1 MEIKA
6 YALVKNDEMI
16 GKFFD
21 TKRSVEETYA
31 KKLEDPQY
39 SIGVF
44 TFAGE
49 TEMVDESDYIELYTS
64 KGGYIQWKRGWEF
77 YGDNVNDRCVEE
89 YREGD
94 YIFKVKKEHARHTV
108 WGSYVIRDTEN
119 VDIIKP
125 YKKPKEVEE
134 VKEET
139 TEDAEVNQL
148 KEQLNQAIEEV
159 TTNERHRNIGGYID
173 AIPDLPD
180 LRLISRTRTIEPI
193 RAEEMRVAPEGI
205 VVRPYARQYTTRPSS
220 LWIDCLLGTDSIMK
234 ESDEAEK
241 IEPLKLTQEDLDCPF

>member
-6 YALVKNDEMI
+6 YALVKNEVMI

-49 TEMVDESDYIELYTS
+49 TEQVDESEYVELFTN
-64 KGGYIQWKRGWEF
+64 KNGYKQWQKGWEF
-77 YGDNVNDRCVEE
+77 YSDNVKDRFDEQ

-94 YIFKVKKEHARHTV
+94 YIFKVKREHVKRTM
-108 WGSYVIRDTEN
+108 WGSYVISDTEN

-125 YKKPKEVEE
+125 YKKPKPVEE
-134 VKEET
+134 VAEDLKGEEPQP
-139 TEDAEVNQL
+139 EADASREALRAEFNRYV
-148 KEQLNQAIEEV
+148 EAIQ
-159 TTNERHRNIGGYID
+159 
-173 AIPDLPD
+173 PLPD
-180 LRLISRTRTIEPI
+180 LTLRPITREP
-193 RAEEMRVAPEGI
+193 RVITHANAEGI
-205 VVRPYARQYTTRPSS
+205 IVSAQSRPYVARTSS
-220 LWIDCLLGTDSIMK
+220 LWRDLLLGTDSQMMK
-234 ESDEAEK
+234 TSDEADK
-241 IEPLKLTQEDLDCPF
+241 IPPLKLTQEDLDCPF